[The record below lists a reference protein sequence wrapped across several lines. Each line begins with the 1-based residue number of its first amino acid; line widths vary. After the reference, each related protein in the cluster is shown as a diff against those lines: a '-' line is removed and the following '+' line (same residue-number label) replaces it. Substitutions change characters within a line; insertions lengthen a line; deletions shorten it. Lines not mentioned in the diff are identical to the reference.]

1 MKIYQP
7 LCISVV
13 LLIILL
19 YVFLLNSPVIF
30 DTKPL
35 PQRHL
40 KGSVHLGTHSAYGKW
55 RFFPYPDYKLSLY
68 KIIPLIRT
76 KNPTTINFKDIS
88 WKGKHDP
95 KVKMNS
101 DRYKDA
107 DTRFPGILVKGAPN
121 PDNLPYRMI
130 DGAHRI
136 TKLTQ
141 WGRCKGNFYVLS
153 YPELLKTLH
162 MDMKKKR

>member
-76 KNPTTINFKDIS
+76 KNPTTINFRRI
-88 WKGKHDP
+88 
-95 KVKMNS
+95 NS
-101 DRYKDA
+101 RTYRWLTCKWNYNINKS
-107 DTRFPGILVKGAPN
+107 GSNILILPN
-121 PDNLPYRMI
+121 CGFTIN
-130 DGAHRI
+130 
-136 TKLTQ
+136 
-141 WGRCKGNFYVLS
+141 
-153 YPELLKTLH
+153 E
-162 MDMKKKR
+162 